1 MLVRSPTTVWC
12 DVGPVA
18 TRELTLAAHVRA
30 PAVEVVDFLAAI
42 ERPHGLH
49 PFLESAAVVARGDGV
64 DGRWQRY
71 RVVERPSFGPL
82 RYRVR
87 FPALVVRTSPT
98 SLRSEVR
105 LTGCRLDST
114 TTASDEPDGSG
125 CRVEERTVVT
135 SPRLLV
141 GYVARQAGR
150 AHARTLAGLADQP
163 WVRR

>member
-1 MLVRSPTTVWC
+1 M
-12 DVGPVA
+12 A
-18 TRELTLAAHVRA
+18 TRELTLAAHVPA

-42 ERPHGLH
+42 ERHRGLH
-49 PFLESAAVVARGDGV
+49 PFLESAEVVGQGDGV
-64 DGRWQRY
+64 DGPWRDY
-71 RVVERPSFGPL
+71 RVVERPSFGPF

-105 LTGCRLDST
+105 LTGCHLAST
-114 TTASDEPDGSG
+114 ITATDEPDGSG
-125 CRVEERTVVT
+125 CRVEERTEVT

-141 GYVARQAGR
+141 AYVARQAGH
-150 AHARTLAGLADQP
+150 AHARTLAGLRDQP

>member
-1 MLVRSPTTVWC
+1 
-12 DVGPVA
+12 VA
-18 TRELTLAAHVRA
+18 TRELTLSAHVPA
-30 PAVEVVDFLAAI
+30 AAVEVVDFLAAI
-42 ERPHGLH
+42 ERHRGLH
-49 PFLESAAVVARGDGV
+49 PFLESADVVAHGDGP
-64 DGRWQRY
+64 DGPWQDY
-71 RVVERPSFGPL
+71 RVVERPSFGPV

-114 TTASDEPDGSG
+114 TTATDEPDGSG
-125 CRVEERTVVT
+125 CRVEECTLVT

-150 AHARTLAGLADQP
+150 AHARTLAGLRDQP